1 MSRYYDYE
9 DFYYQEPAHISKI
22 TKLWQLRHNINLAGD
37 MTNFI
42 YTCIFEIDNYLSK
55 TTNIKHIKQK
65 ILSILY
71 KMYESDVHWSYDIT
85 EISKNLVELANILKK
100 EIKVKEE
107 TITKMKKKKV
117 KENWKKVKKLV
128 EVKQVKKSYYTD
140 ITAEEFFERKNI
152 KEFITNIEY
161 EWFKIKEQDAEFK
174 IKKEERQ
181 KRYEEKMK
189 KLKELRKTA
198 LWVWTRKIKIRLN
211 KLAKQWDNIAKLL
224 RLLLELEDI
233 NIKAKQTIPY
243 YRDKVYK
250 MKDWHIKEVITFLK
264 EINYDKDYWFKK
276 DTDLD
281 NEAMVFYFDL
291 PWTDEQVSWHTY
303 NNNSIIPE
311 EYLKIEYKK
320 DWIWETEETTY
331 ERILESIKKLYSKEI
346 LKKVLTN
353 KKISL

>member
-1 MSRYYDYE
+1 MSRYDYDY
-9 DFYYQEPAHISKI
+9 FYQKPAHISNI
-22 TKLWQLRHNINLAGD
+22 TKLWQLRHNINLAGEVGY
-37 MTNFI
+37 FV
-42 YTCIFEIDNYLSK
+42 YTCIFEIDNYLTK
-55 TTNIKHIKQK
+55 TWNIKRIKQK
-65 ILSILY
+65 VQSILY
-71 KMYESDVHWSYDIT
+71 EMYGSPVHWSYDIT

-117 KENWKKVKKLV
+117 KENWKKIRKMV
-128 EVKQVKKSYYTD
+128 EVKEIKKKYYTN
-140 ITAEEFFERKNI
+140 ITAEEFFKRKDI
-152 KEFITNIEY
+152 KKILDKINKTWFDIE
-161 EWFKIKEQDAEFK
+161 EQDKEYK
-174 IKKEERQ
+174 KKKEERQ
-181 KRYEEKMK
+181 KRYEEKME

-198 LWVWTRKIKIRLN
+198 LWVWTRKIKLRLN

-281 NEAMVFYFDL
+281 NEAMVFYLDL

-303 NNNSIIPE
+303 NNNNIIPE

-331 ERILESIKKLYSKEI
+331 ERILESIEKLYNNIMK
-346 LKKVLTN
+346 
-353 KKISL
+353 